1 MESLVRFRSQG
12 ILVKFQKTENE
23 MFLMLKQTNL
33 GYQILV
39 NMGVVQLSFL
49 LYAFLSV
56 VF

>member
-1 MESLVRFRSQG
+1 
-12 ILVKFQKTENE
+12 VKFQKTENE